1 MFEPPVNMVLTP
13 DPIRWRSFKGKFKNN
28 ARWWVHEWNA
38 AELPPKKIFKIFQHH
53 CWCDYYD
60 IALATLFTLWFPV
73 LRKPKGVYMTGR
85 EMQPLLAHERNL
97 QGANFS
103 QAREFRWEE
112 FQEALGRFFRN
123 TCKKCEIHRNP
134 SKSYSTC
141 SMECIARNMVNHS
154 SHIRFSAAAPQ
165 LPGNALCGFF
175 ARLLLLQIGG
185 GCLAWHSRHM
195 LCLIEEVC
203 HRRNPSQ
210 MYGMPKKMDEWIF
223 TILVFFLLLYR

>member
-1 MFEPPVNMVLTP
+1 MGAWVECGWTPAQKDLQNFPASLLTWLLRHCTSHIIHIMENP
-13 DPIRWRSFKGKFKNN
+13 RVFTWQDVKCSHCLPTKGTSK
-28 ARWWVHEWNA
+28 AR
-38 AELPPKKIFKIFQHH
+38 
-53 CWCDYYD
+53 
-60 IALATLFTLWFPV
+60 T
-73 LRKPKGVYMTGR
+73 
-85 EMQPLLAHERNL
+85 
-97 QGANFS
+97 FS

-141 SMECIARNMVNHS
+141 SMEGIARNMVNHS

-185 GCLAWHSRHM
+185 GCLVWHSHHM